1 MNVLITGGAG
11 FLGARLARRLLQKGT
26 LLGPGG
32 REEEIERLTLLDVVA
47 PPDVR
52 DRRVRVLTGNI
63 ADPTMVATAVDDD
76 TDAIFHLAAIV
87 SGQAEADFDLGMQI
101 NFDATRLILERARRN
116 ENRPRVV
123 FTSSVAVFG
132 APLPPIVQ
140 DDTAAVPQSSY
151 GAQKLMCELLVHD
164 CSRKGFI
171 DGRAL
176 RMPTISVRPG
186 KPNKAASSFASGI
199 IREPLAGVE
208 AICPVPP
215 ETVMWLMSPG
225 KAVENLVHGH
235 DLDAEQLGAS
245 RIVNMPGLSVTVR
258 DMVAALERVAGP
270 EVSRRIRW
278 ERDPAVVRIVSSWPG
293 RFATP
298 RAEALGFQAD
308 ASFDEMV
315 RAYVADSGPAAAPKA
330 AEREGAS
337 P

>member
-1 MNVLITGGAG
+1 M
-11 FLGARLARRLLQKGT
+11 
-26 LLGPGG
+26 
-32 REEEIERLTLLDVVA
+32 
-47 PPDVR
+47 
-52 DRRVRVLTGNI
+52 LTGNI